1 MIRNYEQSGCVWS
14 YSDIHFC
21 CHARYSGIE
30 SYIARNTLIMG
41 SMIMESWWLLT
52 NRLIFVDVAIVPFI
66 RQFANIDKEW
76 FQDNYVKLSQWLNNI
91 IESKLFVSVM
101 DKYLEYN
108 SGEPPQIITF
118 NKFLMEIKWLF
129 QRKKHLNLK
138 ETKEDPTIV
147 WIQWIILRTKN
158 LEKWDYSIILI

>member
-1 MIRNYEQSGCVWS
+1 MDCYGQWS
-14 YSDIHFC
+14 RLLPPLYPLDKTRDYYRSQCSVFLTKLNQLLDNNK
-21 CHARYSGIE
+21 Y
-30 SYIARNTLIMG
+30 
-41 SMIMESWWLLT
+41 LLT

-108 SGEPPQIITF
+108 SGQPPQIITF
-118 NKFLMEIKWLF
+118 NKSSL
-129 QRKKHLNLK
+129 
-138 ETKEDPTIV
+138 
-147 WIQWIILRTKN
+147 
-158 LEKWDYSIILI
+158 